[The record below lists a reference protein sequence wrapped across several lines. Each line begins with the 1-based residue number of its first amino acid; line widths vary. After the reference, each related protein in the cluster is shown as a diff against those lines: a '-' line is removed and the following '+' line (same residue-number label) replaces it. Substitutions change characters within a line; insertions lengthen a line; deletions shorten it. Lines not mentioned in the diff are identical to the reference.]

1 MSTPL
6 RSKKRGNTLIW
17 ALMAMIMLGLVGFGA
32 DNFGGSSQSI
42 GSVGDRNIDPR
53 DYARAVSREMQATSA
68 QIGQPVNFATAQQLG
83 IDQSVLSRLLA
94 SAALEGEAARIGL
107 SVGDSAVRDRL
118 TTFTAFSGIDGK
130 FDREAYKLAL
140 QREGM
145 TESEFETKLR
155 EEAART
161 VLQSA
166 ALGATTSPAVLDD
179 RITSWGMETR
189 DFTLAELIPS
199 DLPAP
204 VAAPTEDQIT
214 AYYDAHPEPY
224 TRPETRRITYVWLS
238 PEMLVDKVQLD
249 EAALRKSYD
258 ERIAEFVTPERRLVE
273 KLVYPDT
280 ATAEAAKA
288 RLDAGETDF
297 AGLAKER
304 GLELSDIDL
313 GEVSREDLGTAAD
326 AVFALTA
333 PGIAGPIDTDLG
345 PALFSMNGIL
355 DAQEVTFDEAREDL
369 SSEASFDQARRMIAD
384 QNDTLQDLLASGAS
398 LEDVIKE
405 SDMQLFNIAFDA
417 TTQDGIA
424 AYGPFRDAALKA
436 ATDDFPTLTALDDGG
451 VFALRLDGID
461 PPALKPLDEV
471 RDQVVADWTMDETQ
485 AALVRLAT
493 ETAAKITDPAALE
506 ASGLVTTRYAD
517 FARGGFIDNA
527 PPEVAQE
534 LFRME
539 PGKTGVVEANGQVFV
554 IGLTR
559 INAADPTDADV
570 AQFRKQVN
578 EQLSQAL
585 AQDMFQLFTQSVENR
600 AGIRLDQAAIA
611 AVNAQMN

>member
-1 MSTPL
+1 MSNPL
-6 RSKKRGNTLIW
+6 RSKKRGNTLVW
-17 ALMAMIMLGLVGFGA
+17 TLMALIMLGLGGFGA
-32 DNFGGSSQSI
+32 RNFGGSTQSLA
-42 GSVGDRNIDPR
+42 SVGDRKIEPR
-53 DYARAVSREMQATSA
+53 DYARAMNREMQAASA

-107 SVGDSAVRDRL
+107 SVGDGAVRDRL
-118 TTFTAFSGIDGK
+118 KSFTAFNGIDGK

-140 QREGM
+140 QREGL
-145 TESEFETKLR
+145 TEADFEEKLR
-155 EEAART
+155 DEASRT
-161 VLQSA
+161 ILQSA
-166 ALGATTSPAVLDD
+166 ALGAATSPAVLDD
-179 RITSWGMETR
+179 KITSWGMETR

-204 VAAPTEDQIT
+204 VPAPTEDQVK

-238 PEMLVDKVQLD
+238 PEMLVGKVQLD
-249 EAALRKSYD
+249 EAALRKSYE
-258 ERIAEFVTPERRLVE
+258 ERIKEFVTPERRMVE
-273 KLVYPDT
+273 KLVYPDM

-288 RLDAGETDF
+288 RLDKGEVDF

-304 GLELSDIDL
+304 GLELSDVDL
-313 GEVSREDLGTAAD
+313 GEVSKEDLGKAGD

-333 PGIAGPIDTDLG
+333 PGVVGPIDTDLG

-355 DAQEVTFDEAREDL
+355 DAQEVSFEEARDDL
-369 SSEASFDQARRMIAD
+369 SQEASFDQARRMISE
-384 QNDTLQDLLASGAS
+384 QNDKLQDLLASGAS
-398 LEDVIKE
+398 LEDVTKE
-405 SDMQLFNIAFDA
+405 SDMQLFTIALDA

-424 AYGPFRDAALKA
+424 AYEAFRAAAQKA
-436 ATDDFPTLTALDDGG
+436 KVDDFPTLTALDDGG

-471 RDQVVADWTMDETQ
+471 RDQVVADWTKAETQ
-485 AALVRLAT
+485 AALGRLAAD
-493 ETAAKITDPAALE
+493 TAKRLTDASALE

-517 FARGGFIDNA
+517 FARGGFIDKA

-534 LFRME
+534 VFKME
-539 PGKTGVVEANGQVFV
+539 PGKTAVVEAKGQVFV
-554 IGLTR
+554 VGLSKV
-559 INAADPTDADV
+559 NAADPADPDV
-570 AQFRKQVN
+570 VQFRKQLD
-578 EQLSQAL
+578 EQMSQAV

-600 AGIRLDQAAIA
+600 AGIQLDQAAIA

>member
-1 MSTPL
+1 MSNPL
-6 RSKKRGNTLIW
+6 RTKKRGNTLIW
-17 ALMAMIMLGLVGFGA
+17 ALMAMIMLGLGGFGA
-32 DNFGGSSQSI
+32 SNFGGSTQSI
-42 GSVGDRNIDPR
+42 GSVGDREIEPR
-53 DYARAVSREMQATSA
+53 DYARALNREMQATSA
-68 QIGQPVNFATAQQLG
+68 QIGQPVNFVTAQQLG
-83 IDQSVLSRLLA
+83 IDQNVLARLLA

-107 SVGDSAVRDRL
+107 SVGDNAVLDRL
-118 TTFTAFSGIDGK
+118 NSFNAFNGLDGK
-130 FDREAYKLAL
+130 FDREAYRLAL

-145 TESEFETKLR
+145 TEGEFEAKLR
-155 EEAART
+155 DEAART
-161 VLQSA
+161 ILQGA
-166 ALGATTSPAVLDD
+166 ALAATAAPAVLDD

-204 VAAPTEDQIT
+204 VAAPTEEQVK

-238 PEMLVDKVQLD
+238 PDMLAGKVQLD
-249 EAALRKSYD
+249 EAALRKSYE
-258 ERIAEFVTPERRLVE
+258 ERIKEFVTPERRLVE
-273 KLVYPDT
+273 KLVYPDM

-288 RLDAGETDF
+288 RLDKGEVDF

-313 GEVSREDLGTAAD
+313 GEVSKDDLGKAGD

-333 PGIAGPIDTDLG
+333 PGVAGPIDTDLG

-355 DAQEVTFDEAREDL
+355 DAQQVSFEEARDDL
-369 SSEASFDQARRMIAD
+369 SQEASFDQARRVIAE
-384 QNDTLQDLLASGAS
+384 QNDKLQDLLASGAS
-398 LEDVIKE
+398 LEDVVKE
-405 SDMQLFNIAFDA
+405 SDMQLFTIAFDA

-424 AYGPFRDAALKA
+424 AYAPFRDAALKA
-436 ATDDFPTLTALDDGG
+436 KVDDFPTLTPLDDGG

-471 RDQVVADWTMDETQ
+471 RDQVVADWTKDETH

-493 ETAAKITDPAALE
+493 ETAAKLTDPAALE
-506 ASGLVTTRYAD
+506 SSGLVTTRYAD
-517 FARGGFIDNA
+517 FARGGFIDGA

-534 LFRME
+534 VFRMA
-539 PGKTGVVEANGQVFV
+539 PGKTGVVEAKGQVFV
-554 IGLTR
+554 VGLTKV
-559 INAADPTDADV
+559 NAVDPADADV

-578 EQLSQAL
+578 EQLSQAM

-600 AGIRLDQAAIA
+600 AGIQLDQAAIA